1 MIPTKA
7 HVVQELGWGGGG
19 EGEVEKKVIKKKE
32 EQKGRES
39 EPKTRNKEIKRM
51 ENNGQHKSQDVG
63 SSGQGS
69 QEC

>member
-7 HVVQELGWGGGG
+7 RVVQELRWGGGG
-19 EGEVEKKVIKKKE
+19 KSRNKSEKGGRE
-32 EQKGRES
+32 EKGRES
-39 EPKTRNKEIKRM
+39 EPKTRNKEIRSM
-51 ENNGQHKSQDVG
+51 ENNGQHKRQGVG

>member
-7 HVVQELGWGGGG
+7 RVVQELRAGGGG
-19 EGEVEKKVIKKKE
+19 KSRNKSEKGGRE
-32 EQKGRES
+32 EKGRES
-39 EPKTRNKEIKRM
+39 EPKMRNKEIRSM
-51 ENNGQHKSQDVG
+51 ENNGQHKRQGVG

>member
-1 MIPTKA
+1 MR
-7 HVVQELGWGGGG
+7 
-19 EGEVEKKVIKKKE
+19 KKIE

>member
-19 EGEVEKKVIKKKE
+19 EGEVEIKVRKKIE

>member
-7 HVVQELGWGGGG
+7 RVVQELRR
-19 EGEVEKKVIKKKE
+19 EKKSRNKSEKGSRE
-32 EQKGRES
+32 EKGRES
-39 EPKTRNKEIKRM
+39 EPKMRNKEIRSM
-51 ENNGQHKSQDVG
+51 ENNGQHKRQGVG

>member
-1 MIPTKA
+1 MN
-7 HVVQELGWGGGG
+7 EMD
-19 EGEVEKKVIKKKE
+19 KKKE
-32 EQKGRES
+32 DREEKGRES
-39 EPKTRNKEIKRM
+39 KPKMRNKEIKRM

>member
-7 HVVQELGWGGGG
+7 RVVQELRAGGKSRNKSEKGG
-19 EGEVEKKVIKKKE
+19 RE
-32 EQKGRES
+32 EKGRES
-39 EPKTRNKEIKRM
+39 EPKMRNKEIRSM
-51 ENNGQHKSQDVG
+51 ENNGQHKRQGVG